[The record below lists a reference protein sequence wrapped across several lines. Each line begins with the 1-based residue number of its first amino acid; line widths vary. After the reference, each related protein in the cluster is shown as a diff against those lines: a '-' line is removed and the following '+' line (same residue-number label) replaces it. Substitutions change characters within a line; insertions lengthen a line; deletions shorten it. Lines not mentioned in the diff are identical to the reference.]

1 VAERCS
7 NRVTVEKSRLRS
19 ECLDEAVALEIAGM
33 NYHSG
38 MRQASVLFLIA
49 FLTLVVGCTDCQ
61 NEAQAEHAS
70 PDGQWKYVSLDRN
83 CGATTGSNLQISVL
97 PVSKAPSSGAANAFI
112 ADDNHGATRFVAQ
125 PEWMFA
131 RKLRI
136 VYSSKA
142 RIFKR
147 ESKVGLIDI
156 EYVQEP

>member
-1 VAERCS
+1 MPR
-7 NRVTVEKSRLRS
+7 R
-19 ECLDEAVALEIAGM
+19 AVALEIAGM

-49 FLTLVVGCTDCQ
+49 CLTLVVGCTDCQ
-61 NEAQAEHAS
+61 NEAPAEHAS
-70 PDGQWKYVSLDRN
+70 PDGQWNYVSFDRN

-97 PVSKAPSSGAANAFI
+97 PVSKALSSGAANAFI

-125 PEWMFA
+125 PEWMSA

-136 VYSSKA
+136 VCSSKA
-142 RIFKR
+142 RIFKK
-147 ESKVGLIDI
+147 EAKVGLIDI